1 MWIHALESGEINVK
15 DTRFVFLKSPTVYAE
30 PVYESRSASAWRIFL
45 RDRRAMVASGILL
58 LLIVLS
64 ALAFLSPYDPNELA
78 VDQKLLPPSG
88 SHWFGTD
95 EYGRDYF
102 TRILYGGQVSLA
114 VGFFAMIISVSI
126 GILVGTVSGYFGG
139 VIDNILMRILDI
151 FMSLPSFFLIMILSA
166 YLKLGIVSII
176 LIIGL
181 LSWMEVARIVRAQTL
196 TLKNREYVLYAKTTG
211 ASLGRIIWKHVI
223 PGTIPS
229 ITVAASL
236 NIAYA
241 ILTESSLS
249 FLGLGIK
256 QPDSSWGSML
266 NSAQGFMSN
275 AAYLAIFPGIF
286 IVLLILSFNIIGDSL
301 QKITEPKE

>member
-45 RDRRAMVASGILL
+45 RDRRAMVASGILF

>member
-1 MWIHALESGEINVK
+1 VK

-196 TLKNREYVLYAKTTG
+196 TLKSREYVLYAKTTG